1 MYELWRT
8 LFIISCVLF
17 VVTLGLMI
25 YFKFL
30 KNVYFHVYQEDEL
43 FKSESNDLRR
53 AKNFIYS
60 TSTHTRNYIRKYA
73 LCKSGRDRY
82 IVCNYNEP
90 YHSITYYVIG
100 YTSRKRVTEVLEIHE
115 VNTTTSSKVITL
127 DKATKYVNIV
137 VGRVDGVIINSNVI
151 KPIPKSK
158 IRIHSLLLSVCS
170 VCGLYAIRHII
181 LYLFSSYS
189 IKYYYESIHNHIG
202 LIVMGVLFILIY
214 IISYEITN
222 KKNNKNRNGGYLEY
236 EFF

>member
-1 MYELWRT
+1 MYQLWNI

-17 VVTLGLMI
+17 VITLGLMI
-25 YFKFL
+25 GFKFL

-43 FKSESNDLRR
+43 FKAESNELRK
-53 AKNFIYS
+53 AKNYIYS

-100 YTSRKRVTEVLEIHE
+100 YTKNKRVTEVLEIHE
-115 VNTTTSSKVITL
+115 VNTTLSSKVITL
-127 DKATKYVNIV
+127 DKNTSYVNV
-137 VGRVDGVIINSNVI
+137 VVATVEGVVINSNVI

-170 VCGLYAIRHII
+170 VCGLFSIRHII
-181 LYLFSSYS
+181 LLIFSSYQV
-189 IKYYYESIHNHIG
+189 KYYYESVHNHIG
-202 LIVMGVLFILIY
+202 LGIMGVLFILIY
-214 IISYEITN
+214 LLSFEITN
-222 KKNNKNRNGGYLEY
+222 KKNIKNRVGGSLEY